1 MHTSRKPRTTFT
13 DATRAGT
20 FPIFTRFRLAS
31 VLGGMVLRLQTVRD
45 ARGVLCGAALGLDPT
60 LARGGDSRGLAL
72 LIALRAVSGAAV
84 RSPNLVRGDGS
95 NGFHARGDLVVV
107 PRVWGSDVNDAS
119 VGHTWCH
126 ASDAAWKSCALCG
139 EARVVK
145 VLRCLRRQWRSR
157 ETRRG
162 CTCPFCS

>member
-1 MHTSRKPRTTFT
+1 MHTGRKPRTTFT

-20 FPIFTRFRLAS
+20 FPIFMRFRPGS
-31 VLGGMVLRLQTVRD
+31 FLGAMGLRLQAVRD

-60 LARGGDSRGLAL
+60 LARAGDSRGLVL

-84 RSPNLVRGDGS
+84 RSPNLVRRDMS

-107 PRVWGSDVNDAS
+107 PCVWGSDVNDAS

-126 ASDAAWKSCALCG
+126 ASDAIWKSCVLCG
-139 EARVVK
+139 EVSAVK
-145 VLRCLRRQWRSR
+145 VLRRLRRHWRSR